1 MKVEVVIPTASPFN
15 MTICPVQNTDGSLI
29 MTVDYGKFNLAV
41 TSIAAAV
48 PDVDLLVEHINT
60 SSGTHYWYS

>member
-1 MKVEVVIPTASPFN
+1 MVIPTTSTFD

-29 MTVDYGKFNLAV
+29 MTVDYGKINLVV
-41 TSIAAAV
+41 TSIAAVV
-48 PDVDLLVEHINT
+48 PDVDLLLEHINT